1 MKEILF
7 AFICPLQR
15 KKKYASYQTPIDF
28 EKGGVI
34 FTFFPFTK
42 ISKNQH
48 IAVGIRVGG
57 VQRYQRSKFEVVED
71 IC

>member
-15 KKKYASYQTPIDF
+15 NKKYASYQTPIDF
-28 EKGGVI
+28 EKGII

-48 IAVGIRVGG
+48 IAVGTRVGG
-57 VQRYQRSKFEVVED
+57 VQRYQRSKLEAVKD
-71 IC
+71 I